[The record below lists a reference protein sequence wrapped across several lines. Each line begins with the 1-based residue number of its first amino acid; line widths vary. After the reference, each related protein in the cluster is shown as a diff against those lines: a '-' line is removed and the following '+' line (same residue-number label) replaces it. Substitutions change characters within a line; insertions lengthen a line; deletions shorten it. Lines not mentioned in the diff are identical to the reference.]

1 MPGRRVDE
9 PSSARSWH
17 ETADGAAQKLGTASR
32 HRIATNE
39 RCRGSTELPRW
50 RTFAEP
56 VMESPA
62 MAPGILSL
70 DDLSL
75 DALGADLDSF
85 FSSDSCLAADEVSP
99 DVSMQLPEF
108 GIFSDAYYPMLSHEP
123 GAPASWCSEL
133 QGRPAGF
140 SPDSG
145 YEDASVASSPS
156 PVPEGCLEVDWCEEL
171 AADGLDDFV
180 VLGVGL
186 KTLMSG
192 FREDDSSPCQNVVSP
207 SPAPV
212 ALPAPRGRPSQSWT
226 QQPRARASGGGRKPK
241 SSILLDSSSTGARR
255 HGGGRA
261 APAAAIPE
269 EDKIFC
275 CSYPGCTKV
284 YSKSSHLKAHLRR
297 HTGEKPFACQW
308 PGCGWR
314 FSRSDELARHK
325 RSHSGIKPY
334 RCQICDKRFSRSD
347 HLAKHLKV
355 HRRDKMA
362 GPLGARTRTAHHAA
376 SVRA

>member
-1 MPGRRVDE
+1 M
-9 PSSARSWH
+9 
-17 ETADGAAQKLGTASR
+17 DGGLSTVAAAGAFS
-32 HRIATNE
+32 
-39 RCRGSTELPRW
+39 
-50 RTFAEP
+50 F
-56 VMESPA
+56 
-62 MAPGILSL
+62 

-75 DALGADLDSF
+75 DALGTDLDSL
-85 FSSDSCLAADEVSP
+85 FSSDSGSLGQDDDSSTAAGSSYADMV
-99 DVSMQLPEF
+99 MQLPEF
-108 GIFSDAYYPMLSHEP
+108 GIFTEPCYPFMSSEASGSGGVQAGVCCSNAWSEDSGRDLQK
-123 GAPASWCSEL
+123 PAD
-133 QGRPAGF
+133 F

-145 YEDASVASSPS
+145 YEDAASATSSSPT
-156 PVPEGCLEVDWCEEL
+156 PDGFLEVDWCDEL
-171 AADGLDDFV
+171 ATDGLDDFV

-186 KTLMSG
+186 KTLMSSFSEG
-192 FREDDSSPCQNVVSP
+192 ESFCGTLS

-212 ALPAPRGRPSQSWT
+212 LQPAPPPPPLTRGRPPSQSWL
-226 QQPRARASGGGRKPK
+226 QPRQRAGGRKPK
-241 SSILLDSSSTGARR
+241 ASVLLGTQQATTRR

-261 APAAAIPE
+261 PQQQQPSPVAAE
-269 EDKIFC
+269 EEKLFC
-275 CSYPGCTKV
+275 CSYPGCSKV

-355 HRRDKMA
+355 HRRDKVNA
-362 GPLGARTRTAHHAA
+362 PGGAQTARSRTAHA
-376 SVRA
+376 SAIARA

>member
-1 MPGRRVDE
+1 TRQASGAVQELAAVSQADAFRLTE
-9 PSSARSWH
+9 P
-17 ETADGAAQKLGTASR
+17 
-32 HRIATNE
+32 
-39 RCRGSTELPRW
+39 CRGAPELPRW
-50 RTFAEP
+50 QTSAEP

-70 DDLSL
+70 EDLSL
-75 DALGADLDSF
+75 DALGADLDSL
-85 FSSDSCLAADEVSP
+85 FSSDSCLVADEVSP
-99 DVSMQLPEF
+99 EASMQLPEF
-108 GIFSDAYYPMLSHEP
+108 GIFSDAYYPMLCHEP
-123 GAPASWCSEL
+123 CAQTPWCSEP

-171 AADGLDDFV
+171 AADCLDDFV

-186 KTLMSG
+186 KTLMSS
-192 FREDDSSPCQNVVSP
+192 FREDDSSPCPTVVSP

-226 QQPRARASGGGRKPK
+226 QQQQQPRARASAGGRKPK
-241 SSILLDSSSTGARR
+241 SSILLDCHSPSTGPRR

-261 APAAAIPE
+261 ATAASTAAAVPE

-362 GPLGARTRTAHHAA
+362 GPLGTRARVHHAA

>member
-1 MPGRRVDE
+1 
-9 PSSARSWH
+9 
-17 ETADGAAQKLGTASR
+17 
-32 HRIATNE
+32 
-39 RCRGSTELPRW
+39 
-50 RTFAEP
+50 
-56 VMESPA
+56 MESPV
-62 MAPGILSL
+62 MAPGMLSL

-75 DALGADLDSF
+75 DALGADLDSL
-85 FSSDSCLAADEVSP
+85 FSSDGCLVADEVSP
-99 DVSMQLPEF
+99 EASLQQLPEF
-108 GIFSDAYYPMLSHEP
+108 GIFSDGYYPMLCQES
-123 GAPASWCSEL
+123 GAPWCSEPA
-133 QGRPAGF
+133 QGRPARF

-145 YEDASVASSPS
+145 YEDASMASSPS
-156 PVPEGCLEVDWCEEL
+156 PVPDGCLQVDWCEEL

-186 KTLMSG
+186 KTLMSS
-192 FREDDSSPCQNVVSP
+192 FREDDSSPRSVSP
-207 SPAPV
+207 SPAPAA
-212 ALPAPRGRPSQSWT
+212 ALPAPRGRPPQSWS
-226 QQPRARASGGGRKPK
+226 QPRARASAGGRRAK
-241 SSILLDSSSTGARR
+241 SSILLDCHSPATSSARR
-255 HGGGRA
+255 HGRA
-261 APAAAIPE
+261 APAAAAAVPE

-362 GPLGARTRTAHHAA
+362 GPLGARARAHHAA
-376 SVRA
+376 AVRA